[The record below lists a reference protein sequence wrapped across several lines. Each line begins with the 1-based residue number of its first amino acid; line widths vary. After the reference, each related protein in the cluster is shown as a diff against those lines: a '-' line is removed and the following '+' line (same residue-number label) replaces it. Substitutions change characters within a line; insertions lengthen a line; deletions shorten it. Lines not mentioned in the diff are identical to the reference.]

1 MSKFKEDLKW
11 FFTELINIYSTK
23 KSFFSKKRIE
33 SGIAFIIAQIG
44 MLTYFFEHHDKMD
57 IGSMLLWA
65 GVEFTIA
72 GWNIS
77 QIQKE
82 KKGPEVTK
90 DPEDYEQLNS

>member
-1 MSKFKEDLKW
+1 MKTFKTKINW
-11 FFTELINIYSTK
+11 FFIELINIYSTK

-57 IGSMLLWA
+57 IGSMLIWA
-65 GVEFTIA
+65 GAEFTIS
-72 GWNIS
+72 GWTIS

-82 KKGPEVTK
+82 KKPYTE
-90 DPEDYEQLNS
+90 DPKDYEQLNS